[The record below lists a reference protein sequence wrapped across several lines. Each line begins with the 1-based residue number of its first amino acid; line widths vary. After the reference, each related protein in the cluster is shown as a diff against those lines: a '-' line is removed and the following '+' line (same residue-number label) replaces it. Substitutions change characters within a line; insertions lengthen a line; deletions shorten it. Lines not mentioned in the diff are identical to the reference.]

1 MKSITFRLLGF
12 PVTIHPIAWL
22 VLGFLVLSD
31 AARGPQAFVGGL
43 IWALVLF
50 VSILVHE
57 LGHAVVARH
66 FGLGPVQIELL
77 GFLGFARYQRRATHG
92 RAMLVTA
99 AGPGAGMI
107 LGLLSLGLL
116 IGLSVSGLAE
126 GAAPMNPL
134 GLTLSLLEYLALI
147 NIVFS
152 IFNLLPMRPLDG
164 GNLLD
169 SGLMWLGM
177 APGRVDRVVAVV
189 SIVFAVLCG
198 LAAMK
203 VSWFLLL
210 VAFWV
215 ISRNLPSLGFGGF
228 GGGGRRG

>member
-1 MKSITFRLLGF
+1 MKPITFRLLGF
-12 PVTIHPIAWL
+12 PVTIRPIAWL

-31 AARGPQAFVGGL
+31 AARGPDAFVQGL

-50 VSILVHE
+50 SSILVHE
-57 LGHAVVARH
+57 LGHALVARH
-66 FGLGPVQIELL
+66 FGLGPVQIELW

-92 RAMLVTA
+92 RSMLVTA
-99 AGPGAGMI
+99 AGPAAGLV
-107 LGLLSLGLL
+107 LGFVSLGLL
-116 IGLSVSGLAE
+116 IALSVAGLT
-126 GAAPMNPL
+126 GDVAPMSPL
-134 GLTLSLLEYLALI
+134 GLLASLLEYLAWI

-152 IFNLLPMRPLDG
+152 LFNLLPMRPLDG

-169 SGLMWLGM
+169 STLMWLGV
-177 APGRVDRVVAVV
+177 APGKVDRAVAVV
-189 SIVFAVLCG
+189 SIFFAVLCG

-215 ISRNLPSLGFGGF
+215 ISRNLPSLGISGF
-228 GGGGRRG
+228 GGGGRRY